1 MLLAYSLHQLAN
13 DTNENHNY
21 IAYLFISQTANADSS
36 FDYLNYFLEQKLKK
50 SKKNKLFVLSLT
62 LNFQGNW
69 NWRLG
74 KIKRVNSDNSVVNSD
89 NSDNRANFG
98 VAPNSSS
105 PSSSF
110 LPSKID
116 TWYSH
121 LPVCPAEQPTGRME
135 GEGAFHDKKT
145 FLQVELHNHL
155 FTLFEKIAT
164 HMLLTVKCFNN
175 EFSDLYFSFRFYS
188 AWWGRHIIKHLY
200 FKSFWVFNKF
210 FKY

>member
-1 MLLAYSLHQLAN
+1 MLLAYSLHQLAYY
-13 DTNENHNY
+13 TNENHNY
-21 IAYLFISQTANADSS
+21 IAYLFISQTADADSS

-50 SKKNKLFVLSLT
+50 SKKNKLFVLSLK
-62 LNFQGNW
+62 LNFQWNW
-69 NWRLG
+69 NWRLR
-74 KIKRVNSDNSVVNSD
+74 KIKGANSHNSFV

-105 PSSSF
+105 PRSSF
-110 LPSKID
+110 VPSEID

-145 FLQVELHNHL
+145 FLQVQLDNDL
-155 FTLFEKIAT
+155 FTLFEKFAT

-175 EFSDLYFSFRFYS
+175 EFSDLYFSFKFYS
-188 AWWGRHIIKHLY
+188 AWWGRHIIKH
-200 FKSFWVFNKF
+200 FIF
-210 FKY
+210 